1 MTNCFKC
8 RSPNAREIA
17 ILSLI
22 RHVPTEA
29 ITKTHNSN
37 VEKSQEQ
44 QINQVTQVC
53 M

>member
-22 RHVPTEA
+22 RQVPTQE
-29 ITKTHNSN
+29 IMNKHNLNDWKKKIFETESN
-37 VEKSQEQ
+37 L
-44 QINQVTQVC
+44 I
-53 M
+53 

>member
-1 MTNCFKC
+1 MTNRFKC

-29 ITKTHNSN
+29 ITKTHTLMFEKKKKRNLDTGSN
-37 VEKSQEQ
+37 F
-44 QINQVTQVC
+44 I
-53 M
+53 